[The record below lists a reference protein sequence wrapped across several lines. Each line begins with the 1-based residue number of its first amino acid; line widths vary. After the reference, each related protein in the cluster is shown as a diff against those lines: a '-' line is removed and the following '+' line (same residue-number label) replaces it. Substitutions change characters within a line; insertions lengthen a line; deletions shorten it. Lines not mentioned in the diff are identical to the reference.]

1 MGAACSAAQLACV
14 CGSSAC
20 SLCCSQCPSCRNS
33 TSARI
38 MYALILMLGMI
49 ASCIFLSSGL
59 ENLLHKLPFCANS
72 SSLIPSYTF
81 DCKDAIGYM
90 AVYRVCFAM
99 VVFFVLMSLIM
110 INVKSSK
117 DHRAPIQNGFWA
129 IKFLL
134 VIGIAIGAFF
144 IEANWFGPVWMRFGM
159 IGGLLYIFIQLILIV
174 DFAHSWAESWVD
186 HYEEN
191 ESRAWY
197 CALLGSTLVNYV
209 LAIVGAVLMYTEY
222 ARNDCGTHKFLIWF
236 NVILC
241 IAISVVSILPKV
253 QEVQPRSGLLQA
265 SVVSLY
271 VMYLTWS
278 GISNN
283 PDKHCNTSSAVN
295 NPNQAKFDGET
306 ITGLAI
312 WIGCVL
318 YSSLRTASNSS
329 RITGT
334 EKVLVKDNGAIRSG
348 DPCLI
353 NNEEGRN
360 GDDEEGGG
368 KVWDNE
374 EDEVA
379 YNWSFFH
386 VMFALA
392 TLYVMMTLTNWYEP
406 QSEPHHSSAA
416 SMWVKI
422 ASSWFCLGLYTW
434 SLIAPA
440 VLSDR
445 DFS

>member
-1 MGAACSAAQLACV
+1 
-14 CGSSAC
+14 
-20 SLCCSQCPSCRNS
+20 
-33 TSARI
+33 
-38 MYALILMLGMI
+38 MLGMI
-49 ASCIFLSSGL
+49 ASCILLSPGL
-59 ENLLHKLPFCANS
+59 EDILHKIPFCADS
-72 SSLIPSYTF
+72 SSSVLSPATF

-110 INVKSSK
+110 INVKNSK

-129 IKFLL
+129 IKFLI
-134 VIGIAIGAFF
+134 VIGGAIAAFF
-144 IEANWFGPVWMRFGM
+144 IKADWFGPVWMKFGM
-159 IGGLLYIFIQLILIV
+159 IGGFLYIFIQLILIV
-174 DFAHSWAESWVD
+174 DFAHSWAESWVE

-197 CALLGSTLVNYV
+197 CALLGSTFVNYT
-209 LAIVGAVLMYTEY
+209 LAIVGAYFIYSEF
-222 ARNDCGTHKFLIWF
+222 AHNDCGIHKFLIWF

-241 IAISVVSILPKV
+241 FAISVVSILPKV

-283 PDKHCNTSSAVN
+283 PDKHCNTSSTVN
-295 NPNQAKFDGET
+295 NPNQTKFDGET
-306 ITGLAI
+306 MTGLAI

-334 EKVLVKDNGAIRSG
+334 EKVLVKDNGAI
-348 DPCLI
+348 
-353 NNEEGRN
+353 EGRN
-360 GDDEEGGG
+360 GDDEESGG

-406 QSEPHHSSAA
+406 QKENDSPSAA

-422 ASSWFCLGLYTW
+422 VSSWFCLGLYTW

-440 VLSDR
+440 VLTDR